1 MKKFFLKK
9 EKGFTLI
16 ETLVAITIL
25 LIAIVGPMEIASKGL
40 FSAFYARDEI
50 TAYYLAQEGL
60 EYVRNGRDTVFLENN
75 ANGTSE
81 DWLSGLSACE
91 VASETDDG
99 CYIDVP
105 LYLDQVDG
113 SIDSVITEC
122 SGECPVLLFNETNG
136 SYSYT
141 SGDDSK
147 FTRTIK
153 ISREGADEAVV
164 ESQVT
169 WTVGTLF
176 SSTKSFTLKER
187 IFNWL
192 K

>member
-1 MKKFFLKK
+1 MKKFFQKIYKK

-60 EYVRNGRDTVFLENN
+60 EYVRNGRDTVFLINN
-75 ANGTSE
+75 SGGTPIEWLNGLGECESE
-81 DWLSGLSACE
+81 
-91 VASETDDG
+91 DG
-99 CYIDVP
+99 CYIDADAP
-105 LYLDQVDG
+105 LYYERVENE
-113 SIDSVITEC
+113 SAITEC
-122 SGECPVLLFNETNG
+122 PGDCPTLRFEDSTGLY
-136 SYSYT
+136 SYS

-164 ESQVT
+164 ESTVS
-169 WTVGTLF
+169 WTVGNLF
-176 SSTKSFTLKER
+176 ASTKSFTLKER